1 MAFTDRTAALLGD
14 AAIERLSRSHVC
26 VVGLGGVGSFAAE
39 ALCRAG
45 VGTLTLV
52 DSDRVEE
59 SNLNRQ
65 LFALRST
72 LGSYKTDAAAARFAD
87 IHPSV
92 RLYLHPISY
101 TAQTRDIILTPTPDY
116 ILDCIDSVTHKLDL
130 IRTAH
135 ARCIPILSA
144 MGTGNKT
151 DPSALYISTLDKTS
165 GCPLARVMRRELR
178 GTGCERTPV
187 VASHELPHAA
197 HTAGSDGGRLPP
209 ASCAWVPSAAGLI
222 MAGACI
228 DALIGAQ
235 GDEI

>member
-14 AAIERLSRSHVC
+14 EAIERLSRAHVC
-26 VVGLGGVGSFAAE
+26 IVGIGGVGSFAAE

-45 VGTLTLV
+45 VGRLTLV

-65 LFALRST
+65 LIALRST
-72 LGSYKTDAAAARFAD
+72 LGTYKTDAAAARFTD
-87 IHPSV
+87 INPAVQLH
-92 RLYLHPISY
+92 LHPISY
-101 TAQTRDIILTPTPDY
+101 TAETRDVILSPIPDF

-135 ARCIPILSA
+135 ARNIPILSA

-187 VASHELPHAA
+187 VASRELPHAA
-197 HTAGSDGGRLPP
+197 HAAAHDGGRLPP
-209 ASCAWVPSAAGLI
+209 ASCAWVPSAAGLM

-235 GDEI
+235 GDKK

>member
-14 AAIERLSRSHVC
+14 AAIERLSRAHVC
-26 VVGLGGVGSFAAE
+26 VVGIGGVGSFAAE

-45 VGTLTLV
+45 VGRLTLV

-65 LFALRST
+65 LIALRST
-72 LGSYKTDAAAARFAD
+72 LGTYKTDAAAARFTD
-87 IHPSV
+87 INPTVQLH
-92 RLYLHPISY
+92 LHPISY
-101 TAQTRDIILTPTPDY
+101 TAETRDVILSPIPDF

-135 ARCIPILSA
+135 ARGIPILSA

-165 GCPLARVMRRELR
+165 
-178 GTGCERTPV
+178 
-187 VASHELPHAA
+187 
-197 HTAGSDGGRLPP
+197 
-209 ASCAWVPSAAGLI
+209 
-222 MAGACI
+222 
-228 DALIGAQ
+228 
-235 GDEI
+235 

>member
-1 MAFTDRTAALLGD
+1 MSFTERTAALLGD
-14 AAIERLSRSHVC
+14 EAIARLRDSHVC
-26 VVGLGGVGSFAAE
+26 IVGLGGVGSYAAE
-39 ALCRAG
+39 AVCRAG

-52 DSDRVEE
+52 DSDRVEL

-72 LGSYKTDAAAARFAD
+72 LGTYKTDAAAARFAD
-87 IHPSV
+87 INPSA
-92 RLYLHPISY
+92 RLLLHPISY
-101 TAQTRDIILTPTPDY
+101 TAETRDLILSPQPDY

-135 ARCIPILSA
+135 ARGIPILSA

-151 DPSALYISTLDKTS
+151 DPSALRLDTLDKTS

-187 VASHELPHAA
+187 VWSTELPHAA
-197 HTAGSDGGRLPP
+197 REPSPEEGRLPP
-209 ASCAWVPSAAGLI
+209 ASCAWVPSAAGLL

-228 DALIGAQ
+228 RALSAGT
-235 GDEI
+235 GDTK